1 MKDYLHKMMI
11 FGVCFVLYYLAFL
24 VVLFNFGCK
33 TSSQNSGC
41 HFHSNM
47 FRFLEE
53 LDEGVFIQQTLETLL
68 VNADG
73 KQLMVSAK

>member
-1 MKDYLHKMMI
+1 MQHLIDILP
-11 FGVCFVLYYLAFL
+11 CFCGSL
-24 VVLFNFGCK
+24 VSLWFENLQQKSAG
-33 TSSQNSGC
+33 

-73 KQLMVSAK
+73 KQLMVGAK